1 MSSNIYRL
9 TTTINIA
16 KARQLPRALRSA
28 AFLLLIVAVSANS
41 VGATSPLTVEDVRR
55 MALEF
60 NRTYLAAEEDVVKAQ
75 SEIAAARAGA
85 LPEITVNGSYNRNI
99 KLPSFFLNP
108 EGQETIEFKAGFKND
123 FAASVSLRQSIWKGG
138 KVFSALKIAKLYKD
152 YSLEVREQVRATV
165 IYNAELLF
173 YQAILQQ
180 SDLEVLRRAF
190 EANSYN
196 LEVVEKSYSQGLVS
210 EFEVLRARVEKSN
223 LLPQILAG
231 ESELRLAEKRLKS
244 FIGMDLNEEI
254 ALIEAEDDTS
264 LKQLRPLPSL
274 TDEALGNRPEMKQ
287 ADYLAQITKKA
298 IGVARGDYFPELEA
312 VSTYGWSAQSDE
324 FTLSDNT
331 VQTWTAG
338 LNLTFPLFKGGATRG
353 RVKAAR
359 ADYEQAMLAQ
369 KEARD
374 AIRLE
379 VEQAYDQILQAQK
392 SLEIQ
397 GVTIAQAEEGLKIAN
412 LRYESGVG
420 TQLEVLSAQTALTQ
434 ARNNLAL
441 AKFVYRQARA
451 QLKKAT
457 TVELL

>member
-1 MSSNIYRL
+1 MSSYSYRGTPSINIGKSGQLLRVLRL
-9 TTTINIA
+9 T
-16 KARQLPRALRSA
+16 
-28 AFLLLIVAVSANS
+28 AFLLLSMVVFANS
-41 VGATSPLTVEDVRR
+41 IRAASPLTIEDVRR

-75 SEIAAARAGA
+75 SEIATARAGA
-85 LPEITVNGSYNRNI
+85 LPEITAHGSYNRNI

-108 EGQETIEFKAGFKND
+108 EGQETVEFKAGFKND

-152 YSLEVREQVRATV
+152 YSLEIKEQVKASV
-165 IYNAELLF
+165 IYSAELLF

-180 SDLEVLRRAF
+180 SNLEVLRRAF

-210 EFEVLRARVEKSN
+210 EFEVLRAKVEKSN
-223 LLPQILAG
+223 LMPQILAG

-254 ALIEAEDDTS
+254 VLIETEDDTS
-264 LKQLRPLPSL
+264 LEQLRPLPSL
-274 TDEALGNRPEMKQ
+274 TDEALANRPEMRQ
-287 ADYLAQITKKA
+287 ADYLTQIAKKA

-338 LNLTFPLFKGGATRG
+338 LNLTIPLFKGGSTRG
-353 RVKAAR
+353 RVRASR
-359 ADYEQAMLAQ
+359 ADYEQALLAQ

-374 AIRLE
+374 AIKLE
-379 VEQAYDQILQAQK
+379 VEQAYDQMLQAQK

-441 AKFVYRQARA
+441 AKFVFRQARA